1 MTDSPRFAVQFE
13 HGGAGATITVTG
25 DVDLATVRPLV
36 HAREQA
42 LAQRPNRLLIDLRG
56 VRFIDSSG
64 LKFLIETDRMARR
77 DDWTLQLLRPP
88 DSAMRVFAVTG
99 VEKHLP
105 FVEPGVA
112 KGPSP
117 EADNLE

>member
-1 MTDSPRFAVQFE
+1 MTDSPGFAVQCE
-13 HGGAGATITVTG
+13 HDGDGATISISG
-25 DVDLATVRPLV
+25 DVDLATVAPLLD
-36 HAREQA
+36 ARDRA
-42 LAQRPNRLLIDLRG
+42 LAQRPSRLLFDLRG

-64 LKFLIETDRMARR
+64 LKFLLETDRMARR
-77 DDWTLQLLRPP
+77 DGWTLQLLRPP

-105 FVEPGVA
+105 FVEPGAA

-117 EADNLE
+117 DADNIE